1 MPKSTFFNIDQF
13 KRERIIENAIKE
25 FANNHYDKAS
35 INKIIKESD
44 IAKGSFYQY
53 FENKQ
58 DLYNYLIDL
67 IREKKLEYVTNTMIK
82 PQEYSFF
89 EVLADMNKVAVKF
102 AKTNESLQK
111 ITNRLTQ
118 DREHFIY
125 KEILARNRS
134 SAIGGY
140 KDLIKLG
147 IKRGEIKESININL
161 TANII
166 YALNKDFVEYCLEMN
181 DQVELD
187 DLIISFIE
195 MLKSGIVKE

>member
-1 MPKSTFFNIDQF
+1 MPKNTFFNIDQF
-13 KRERIIENAIKE
+13 KRDRIIENAIKE

-53 FENKQ
+53 FKNKQ

-89 EVLADMNKVAVKF
+89 DVLADMNKVAVKF
-102 AKTNESLQK
+102 AKTNENLQK

-134 SAIGGY
+134 TAISGY
-140 KDLIKLG
+140 KDLIRLG
-147 IKRGEIKESININL
+147 IKRGEIKESINIDL

-195 MLKSGIVKE
+195 MLKSGIIKE

>member
-13 KRERIIENAIKE
+13 KRDRIIENAIKE

-53 FENKQ
+53 FKNKQ

-89 EVLADMNKVAVKF
+89 DVLADMNKVAVKF
-102 AKTNESLQK
+102 AK
-111 ITNRLTQ
+111 
-118 DREHFIY
+118 
-125 KEILARNRS
+125 
-134 SAIGGY
+134 
-140 KDLIKLG
+140 
-147 IKRGEIKESININL
+147 
-161 TANII
+161 
-166 YALNKDFVEYCLEMN
+166 
-181 DQVELD
+181 
-187 DLIISFIE
+187 
-195 MLKSGIVKE
+195 